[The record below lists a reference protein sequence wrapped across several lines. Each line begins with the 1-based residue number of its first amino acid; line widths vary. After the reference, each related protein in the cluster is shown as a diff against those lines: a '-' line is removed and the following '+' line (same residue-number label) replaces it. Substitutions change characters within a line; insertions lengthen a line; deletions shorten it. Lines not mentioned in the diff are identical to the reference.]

1 MTYLKLMMR
10 CALISQPISV
20 VIIFIYINKG
30 LSETKGDIEMFNSST
45 IFTIQILIWSFIT
58 FYGVQIEFRD
68 RLNKWRV
75 NKSKDALDYYGLDED
90 SDKRECTNL
99 ISSVGMMLFNALAV
113 LTMYLILYFIT
124 VRTNIVRHLSQH
136 VANDSASNMAGLM
149 LLAHVILTDY
159 STTSCRDESAVEG
172 NGLAMN
178 IGIMCGIL
186 MASRLED
193 AFDSFTLLSTSVML
207 FSLFPMLRS
216 HFLPMYPL
224 GWNIVVTPL
233 LCFVT
238 TFTMKSTNTCTLV
251 IDFIKVMYALLLFVV
266 PAYYLHL
273 QNKQLTILGPWDI
286 PIIVPARSTAG

>member
-193 AFDSFTLLSTSVML
+193 AFDSFTLLSTSVM
-207 FSLFPMLRS
+207 
-216 HFLPMYPL
+216 
-224 GWNIVVTPL
+224 
-233 LCFVT
+233 
-238 TFTMKSTNTCTLV
+238 
-251 IDFIKVMYALLLFVV
+251 
-266 PAYYLHL
+266 
-273 QNKQLTILGPWDI
+273 
-286 PIIVPARSTAG
+286 